1 MTDRITRQDRIILY
15 LNKYVNIPRNGYT
28 MPQTMT
34 QDGIACALRMSRSH
48 VSNVL
53 GILEEK
59 GLVEHGWAH
68 SDGGSRKR
76 RIYYLLPLGIATV
89 PEIRD
94 RMERQGESPEEF
106 CAMTYPGNIEASLN
120 ILKAD
125 VELENARESMD
136 RLLNG
141 KGGCVEVMRSLNR
154 AIDLLIREVI

>member
-1 MTDRITRQDRIILY
+1 MVDRITRQDRVILY
-15 LNKYVNIPRNGYT
+15 LNKYVNVPRNGYT

-53 GILEEK
+53 NILEKK

-68 SDGGSRKR
+68 SGGGPRRR

-89 PEIRD
+89 PGIQE
-94 RMERQGESPEEF
+94 RMEKQGESPKEF
-106 CAMTYPGNIEASLN
+106 CSMTYPESSEAPLN

-125 VELENARESMD
+125 AELENARESMD

-141 KGGCVEVMRSLNR
+141 AGGCLEVMRSLNR
-154 AIDLLIREVI
+154 AIDLLMREVI

>member
-1 MTDRITRQDRIILY
+1 MVDRITRQDRIILY
-15 LNKYVNIPRNGYT
+15 LNKYVNVPRNGYT

-53 GILEEK
+53 NILEEK

-68 SDGGSRKR
+68 SGGGPRRR

-89 PEIRD
+89 PEIQE

-106 CAMTYPGNIEASLN
+106 CSMTYPESSETSLN

-125 VELENARESMD
+125 AELENARESMD

-141 KGGCVEVMRSLNR
+141 KGGCIEVMRSLNR
-154 AIDLLIREVI
+154 AIDLLMREVI